1 MLSQRRNRF
10 GLRSD
15 AETRGSGLARG
26 LVRRLDRGLARG
38 VARGVVMKIFSAYD
52 AWAASERVVFDL
64 SSEREAVALGVFER
78 EAAALGVFEREAVA
92 LGVFEREAVALGV
105 FARARALVVFA
116 AFMTD

>member
-52 AWAASERVVFDL
+52 AWAASERGRTWVDDL
-64 SSEREAVALGVFER
+64 SS
-78 EAAALGVFEREAVA
+78 EREAVA